1 MKSEFNVGDRVRYI
15 GGARHQL
22 VGHLAT
28 VVEVRHRD
36 YIVVEFDDE
45 FAFCDTENGM
55 CKPNRGY
62 SLGDVNI
69 DLVEHKSEKM
79 PEINFSFDD
88 LIGGAHNA

>member
-45 FAFCDTENGM
+45 FAFCDTQKGL
-55 CKPNRGY
+55 CKSNRGW
-62 SLGDVNI
+62 SLADCNI
-69 DLVEHKSEKM
+69 ELVDPAPSTV
-79 PEINFSFDD
+79 EINFSFDD
-88 LIGGAHNA
+88 LFGGVHNA